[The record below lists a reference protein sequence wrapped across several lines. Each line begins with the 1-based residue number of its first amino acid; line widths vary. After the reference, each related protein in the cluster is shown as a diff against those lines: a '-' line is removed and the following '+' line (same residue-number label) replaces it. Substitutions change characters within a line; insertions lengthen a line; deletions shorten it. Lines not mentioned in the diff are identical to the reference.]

1 MHVLLQWDNLAYVA
15 VVSKALGHGVR
26 RRKNIKRV
34 KERKR
39 KENSSSSPDPIFFFY
54 FHMWVYIAYLAWLKR
69 DTDAIVIQA
78 EDNLL

>member
-39 KENSSSSPDPIFFFY
+39 KENFSSSPDPIFFFY
-54 FHMWVYIAYLAWLKR
+54 FHMWVLHRLSRLAETGYGC
-69 DTDAIVIQA
+69 DCYTG
-78 EDNLL
+78 

>member
-39 KENSSSSPDPIFFFY
+39 KENFSSSPDPFFF
-54 FHMWVYIAYLAWLKR
+54 FLLPHVGIHRLSRLAETGYGC
-69 DTDAIVIQA
+69 DCYTG
-78 EDNLL
+78 

>member
-39 KENSSSSPDPIFFFY
+39 KENFSSSPDPILFLLP
-54 FHMWVYIAYLAWLKR
+54 HVGIHRLSRLAETGYGC
-69 DTDAIVIQA
+69 DCYTG
-78 EDNLL
+78 